1 MNRKTWHRSKV
12 ITFNSSLVINCNV
25 CHAFF
30 RKHLSITTPCCRKI
44 WPCTP
49 CLNSLATPLY
59 TGSLRS
65 DKELRLCIFRMQNTI
80 VHGLRIDLRTT
91 ELKGRVL
98 LYYWEN
104 IKGLD
109 AKVVAQTF
117 DVLHNLSL
125 TWITQGPIMTGPGGK
140 CSNL

>member
-30 RKHLSITTPCCRKI
+30 LKNLSMTTPFCRKI

-49 CLNSLATPLY
+49 LPEFPSDAPVHL
-59 TGSLRS
+59 LRS

-104 IKGLD
+104 IKSLD

-117 DVLHNLSL
+117 DVLNTLSL